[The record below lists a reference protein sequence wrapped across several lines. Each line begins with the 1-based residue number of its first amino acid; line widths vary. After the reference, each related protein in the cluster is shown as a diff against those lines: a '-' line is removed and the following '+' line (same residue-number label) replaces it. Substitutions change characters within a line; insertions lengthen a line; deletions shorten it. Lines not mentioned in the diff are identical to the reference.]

1 MPEIDVQAIW
11 SQMMGQD
18 IAICGLLETLARV
31 QPAIAKAVAEDIR
44 SKADQL
50 QNSRTPAAAEANQEG
65 ALLCRDNGAD
75 YTRRESGVAK
85 CRAQRNTSSKQY
97 KLQSFTA

>member
-1 MPEIDVQAIW
+1 MPEMDVQGIW

-50 QNSRTPAAAEANQEG
+50 QNSRTTMAAEATKRAVSYAEIIERITRGENLGTQNA
-65 ALLCRDNGAD
+65 ALNAI
-75 YTRRESGVAK
+75 
-85 CRAQRNTSSKQY
+85 RAQGNN
-97 KLQSFTA
+97 